1 MNTTARQFFNDAPE
15 LLRRFAQTEEDE
27 LSSILTQQDL
37 KEFQNENT
45 QRVRKYPACHTL
57 SLFMKQVASEN
68 KSCRS
73 TLISDA
79 RDQIAIGRE
88 KNSTIT
94 GPYCKARKRLSPE
107 SIKSLLKKSGR
118 NLDEAIQE
126 KHLWHSRR
134 VLLTDGSTLSM
145 PDTGENQA
153 QFPQPKSQKEGLG
166 FPQLRILVLISLGS
180 GAVIDSAVS
189 PCKGKGTGEQAL
201 LRSMQSDLQQGD
213 IVLGDANFENYF
225 VLTGLINLGV
235 DAVFEKNGARNV
247 DFRTC
252 DEKLGKRDGLFKLIR
267 PPRPEW
273 MTSEDYAQVPEELT
287 VRMVG
292 TKKRIIVTT
301 LKDKEIYSKQEIID
315 LYVSRWHVELDFRSI
330 KTMMKMDILRC
341 GSPDMVRK
349 EIDVHLLVYNMI
361 RALMCRAAEKK
372 RNIA

>member
-1 MNTTARQFFNDAPE
+1 MNTKTRQFFNDAPE

-27 LSSILTQQDL
+27 LSSILTLQDL
-37 KEFQNENT
+37 EDFQKDNT

-68 KSCRS
+68 KSCRC

-107 SIKSLLKKSGR
+107 SIKSLLKKSGK
-118 NLDEAIQE
+118 NLDEAIQG
-126 KHLWHSRR
+126 KYLWHGRR

-145 PDTGENQA
+145 PDTHENQA

-201 LRSMQSDLQQGD
+201 LRSMQSDLKQGD

-225 VLTGLINLGV
+225 VLVGLMGLGV

-252 DEKLGKRDGLFKLIR
+252 EEKLGKRDGLFKLIR
-267 PPRPEW
+267 PSCPEW
-273 MTSEDYAQVPEELT
+273 MTPEDYAQVPEELI

-301 LKDKEIYSKQEIID
+301 LTVKEVYPKQDIID
-315 LYVSRWHVELDFRSI
+315 LYVSRWHIELDFRSI

>member
-1 MNTTARQFFNDAPE
+1 MNNADRQFFNDAPE

-27 LSSILTQQDL
+27 FSSILTQQDL
-37 KEFQNENT
+37 EMFQNENT

-57 SLFMKQVASEN
+57 SLFMKQVASES

-88 KNSTIT
+88 KCSTIT

-107 SIKSLLKKSGR
+107 SINSLLQKSGR
-118 NLDEAIQE
+118 NLDEATQG
-126 KHLWHSRR
+126 KHLWHGRR
-134 VLLTDGSTLSM
+134 VLLTDGSKLSM
-145 PDTGENQA
+145 PDTVENQA

-180 GAVIDSAVS
+180 GAVMNAAVS

-225 VLTGLINLGV
+225 VLAGQMNLGV
-235 DAVFEKNGARNV
+235 DVVFEKNGARNV

-252 DEKLGKRDGLFKLIR
+252 EEKLGKRDGLFKLTR
-267 PPRPEW
+267 PSRPEW
-273 MTSEDYAQVPEELT
+273 MTPEDYAQVPEELI

-301 LKDKEIYSKQEIID
+301 LTDKDVYPKQEIID

-349 EIDVHLLVYNMI
+349 EIDVHLLVYNMV

>member
-1 MNTTARQFFNDAPE
+1 MQN
-15 LLRRFAQTEEDE
+15 LGLRFYLVKNSTKR
-27 LSSILTQQDL
+27 
-37 KEFQNENT
+37 N
-45 QRVRKYPACHTL
+45 PAL
-57 SLFMKQVASEN
+57 EVAGES

-73 TLISDA
+73 ALISDA
-79 RDQIAIGRE
+79 GDQIAIVRE

-94 GPYCKARKRLSPE
+94 DPYCKARKRLSPE

-118 NLDEAIQE
+118 NLDEATQE
-126 KHLWHSRR
+126 KHLWHGRR

-145 PDTGENQA
+145 SDTDENQA

-201 LRSMQSDLQQGD
+201 LRSMLSDLQHGD
-213 IVLGDANFENYF
+213 IVLGDADFENYF
-225 VLTGLINLGV
+225 VLAGRINLGV
-235 DAVFEKNGARNV
+235 DAVFEKNGAGNV

-252 DEKLGKRDGLFKLIR
+252 EEKLGKRDGLFKLIR
-267 PPRPEW
+267 PSCPEW
-273 MTSEDYAQVPEELT
+273 MTSEDYAQVPEELII
-287 VRMVG
+287 RMVG

-301 LKDKEIYSKQEIID
+301 LTDKEVYPKQELID
-315 LYVSRWHVELDFRSI
+315 LYVSRWHVGLDFSSI

-372 RNIA
+372 GISPREASFKAAHNALQDFHI